1 MSDSDGVTGKL
12 TAISADNPVVKSLI
26 NGRDEGQTP
35 DGFNPNHA
43 TGDTGNAYE
52 FSQCTWWVYVRRH
65 QLGLP
70 AGSHMGNGAD
80 WANTAR
86 KLGYWVDNT
95 PRVGDAI
102 CFQRGQYDSD
112 PTYGH
117 VGIVENV
124 GADGSITT
132 SECGSAYNGKP
143 FSRTFTAEQASQL
156 QFIHY

>member
-1 MSDSDGVTGKL
+1 M
-12 TAISADNPVVKSLI
+12 
-26 NGRDEGQTP
+26 
-35 DGFNPNHA
+35 
-43 TGDTGNAYE
+43 
-52 FSQCTWWVYVRRH
+52 RRH

-80 WANTAR
+80 WADTAR
-86 KLGYWVDNT
+86 RLGYWVDFT
-95 PRVGDAI
+95 PRVGDVI
-102 CFQRGQYDSD
+102 CFARGQYGSD
-112 PTYGH
+112 ATYGH

-132 SECGSAYNGKP
+132 SECGSAYDGKP